1 MRRKS
6 NFVKE
11 QTIRRLQEQCSE
23 MSAVIQDL
31 MADAKRDQDEL
42 SYLRDL
48 SIIISWMRTII
59 IFVKMLTKNAPKIC
73 RFRTIHYKLNNG
85 IAAVVFRWPDGCR
98 TICNFV

>member
-11 QTIRRLQEQCSE
+11 QTIRRLQEQCTE

-42 SYLRDL
+42 SYLRD
-48 SIIISWMRTII
+48 
-59 IFVKMLTKNAPKIC
+59 F
-73 RFRTIHYKLNNG
+73 IHYYKLDENYHY
-85 IAAVVFRWPDGCR
+85 FRENAHEECSEDMPFSYY
-98 TICNFV
+98 TL